1 MKESRKS
8 HIVLTIL
15 AILAAGVLFATY
27 GTVLPSLP
35 FVSVQFDGPI
45 AVDSDGDYSAMVDT
59 ESRRVLIMNSGGD
72 LTGVVSCTTID
83 SPVDAVTDVCVSGGL
98 VYVSGVRY
106 KPDSEIIDKER
117 VAVYDKGGNYQ
128 GTAYEMQG
136 EGIKA
141 GIKSLSNAP
150 EGVVVACEKNNEN
163 GPGDLGS
170 SLTFYLV
177 NMEETKE
184 IGSVESLDVG
194 TFGVAVAPGD
204 SDTYRYAI
212 LNERGVLDVDK
223 TAYPPQ
229 VYEGHVYTYID
240 IGEDGTLYAC
250 DDSSGSLVAIAP
262 GSSNVNTLLN
272 GMGYYDVHVNNG
284 VISTCNREMNKVTL
298 CDTSGKVLGE
308 FSNVAPSV
316 GFSMR
321 MLVVQASGIYLVLL
335 ILVLGIRKL
344 YRIIKEGKTSGIGPV
359 LAAVTVAIAIAVAV
373 GSLSF
378 ASYKNMLDVR
388 TSEIKMC
395 ADYLDATAQ
404 DLSGNM
410 EKIDNRDA
418 FHRNG
423 EALDKAAENI
433 SNATYPIS
441 MLVYSA
447 NENDI
452 GLYFSLYAKDDKGIF
467 FVLGSSSEYIMGSSA
482 HDVKASGLQD
492 AFDGKS
498 KNDGELLRGRTLRD
512 TTQYQLVQIPTSDG
526 KGVAGVIEIGSK
538 TRSFEASI
546 TGKLA
551 QRILGL
557 LVLLLVVYLTYSE
570 LRTCGRCLF
579 SFRQRLE
586 RDGDRAVAL
595 LTRPFTFCITL
606 LTSIDSVM
614 TVLIARDLLSK
625 SGMGES
631 SPFLAVPAVML
642 GIGLIA
648 GQGLYSVVGPRV
660 GARKLVFMGALGIL
674 ACALFTI
681 FSVASG
687 NFWVYCVAKLL
698 MSVPLGL
705 LYVLGYSLPRIAPD
719 DEMRAQAAGGVK
731 RTDNSAAALGTVL
744 GGYAAQA
751 LGNMWVY
758 ALVAVASLPVFLIA
772 INLLPRAMQPVEK
785 LAQPDSKNGLIRDFV
800 KTPMAL
806 GLALFIVLPATLA
819 AGYSSFLF
827 PLFSSDLGMSK
838 AEVNNVVVL
847 GQLVVYVLIGV
858 IERTEGR
865 YGKWKVSMVA
875 IALLGVVFLLFAVK
889 TTLVWS
895 FAVIALVGVL
905 GKTSDGWKAM
915 WIKGAGACGVPA
927 GSATSAM
934 YATRSLTL
942 IVQPFVMGA
951 LLGATDAVA
960 VIVLGVICAVC
971 AALFFLVTR
980 RTVIVKV

>member
-1 MKESRKS
+1 MKESRKL
-8 HIVLTIL
+8 HIVLIIL

-35 FVSVQFDGPI
+35 FAPVQFDGPT
-45 AVDSDGDYSAMVDT
+45 AVDSDGDSSAVVDT
-59 ESRRVLIMNSGGD
+59 ESRRVLIMNGNGD

-83 SPVDAVTDVCVSGGL
+83 SPVDAVTDVCVSKGL
-98 VYVSGVRY
+98 VYVAGVRY

-117 VAVYDKGGNYQ
+117 VAVYDKGGNFQ
-128 GTAYEMQG
+128 GTVYERQG
-136 EGIKA
+136 GGTNP

-150 EGVVVACEKNNEN
+150 DGVVVAYEKVAEKAF
-163 GPGDLGS
+163 GEQES

-177 NMEETKE
+177 GLEETRE
-184 IGSVESLDVG
+184 IGTVESLSVE
-194 TFGVAVAPGD
+194 TFGVAVAPD
-204 SDTYRYAI
+204 SNGAYRYAI
-212 LNERGVLDVDK
+212 LNERGILDVDK
-223 TAYPPQ
+223 TAYPSQ
-229 VYEGHVYTYID
+229 VYEGRVFTYID

-250 DDSSGSLVAIAP
+250 DDKSGLLVAIAP
-262 GSSNVNTLLN
+262 GSSNVTTLLS
-272 GMGYYDVHVNNG
+272 GTGYYDVHVNND
-284 VISTCNREMNKVTL
+284 VVSTCNREANKVTL
-298 CDTSGKVLGE
+298 CDTSGKILGE
-308 FSNVAPSV
+308 FSEVTPSA
-316 GFSMR
+316 GFSLR
-321 MLVVQASGIYLVLL
+321 MVVVQASGLYLVLL
-335 ILVLGIRKL
+335 VLVLGIRKL
-344 YRIIKEGKTSGIGPV
+344 YRIIKEGKTSGIGPA
-359 LAAVTVAIAIAVAV
+359 LAAVTVVVAIAVAV
-373 GSLSF
+373 ASLSYG
-378 ASYKNMLDVR
+378 SYKNMLDVR

-395 ADYLDATAQ
+395 SDYLGATAL
-404 DLSGNM
+404 DLSESM
-410 EKIDNRDA
+410 EKIDNRNA
-418 FHRNG
+418 LHGNG
-423 EALDKAAENI
+423 EALDNTLINIFKAI
-433 SNATYPIS
+433 YPTLA
-441 MLVYSA
+441 LVDSA

-467 FVLGSSSEYIMGSSA
+467 FVLGSSSEYVMGSSA
-482 HDVKASGLQD
+482 HDVKTSGLQD
-492 AFDGKS
+492 AFDGKL
-498 KNDGELLRGRTLRD
+498 KRNGELLRGRTLRD

-538 TRSFEASI
+538 TRSFEAAI

-557 LVLLLVVYLTYSE
+557 LVLLLVVYLAYSE

-579 SFRQRLE
+579 SFRQRLKK
-586 RDGDRAVAL
+586 DGDRTVAL

-648 GQGLYSVVGPRV
+648 GQGLYAITGPRV
-660 GARKLVFMGALGIL
+660 GARKLVFTGALAIL

-687 NFWVYCVAKLL
+687 NFWIYCVAKFL

-719 DEMRAQAAGGVK
+719 DETRAQAAGGVK

-744 GGYAAQA
+744 GGYAAQT

-895 FAVIALVGVL
+895 FAVIALVGVF

-915 WIKGAGACGVPA
+915 WIKGAGSCGVPA

-960 VIVLGVICAVC
+960 VIVLGVVCVVC